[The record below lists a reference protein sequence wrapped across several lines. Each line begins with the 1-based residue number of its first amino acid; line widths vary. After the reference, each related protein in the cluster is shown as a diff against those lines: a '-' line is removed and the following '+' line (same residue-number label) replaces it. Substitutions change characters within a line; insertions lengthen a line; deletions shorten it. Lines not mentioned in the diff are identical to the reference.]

1 MKDVQFITENKIKLK
16 RINKNVQGIKQKQ
29 IKELRNSINEN
40 DTFEKERKEQ
50 IRRQIFIATIEESF
64 SYLKKNVHFYKPN
77 SIVEAPIK
85 RFFTELF

>member
-16 RINKNVQGIKQKQ
+16 RINKSIQGIKQKQ

-50 IRRQIFIATIEESF
+50 IRRQIFITIIGESF
-64 SYLKKNVHFYKPN
+64 SYLKKSVHFYKPN
-77 SIVEAPIK
+77 SIVRGSYK
-85 RFFTELF
+85 TELF